1 MKNTWSCVEAFF
13 REKGLVRQHLD
24 SYNQFVESGL
34 QQVIR
39 EIGGIDLDVEGI
51 RVEFGRVRLGEPVSH
66 EADGSTPKLWPHEA
80 RLRNLSY
87 TAPIYLEMS
96 LVFHDQHLPPEE
108 VYIGEL
114 PIMLKSKVC
123 RLCGCSDEELI
134 QHGEDPLDP
143 GGYFVINGSERVI
156 VAQEDLASNTILV
169 EHDDRV
175 GTEVAKVFSS
185 HHGFRAFVV
194 VERKKDGLLRVSFPA
209 VPGQVPFIIIMRALG
224 LESDKDIVEAVSDR
238 PEIFKEL
245 MENLEEAAE
254 IKTQDDALDFI
265 GKRVAIGQPRDYR
278 LQRAKEVLDKY
289 LLPHIGTEPSA
300 RLSKAY
306 YLGRM
311 AEQVIELSL
320 GERTPDDKDHY
331 ANKRLKLAGD
341 LLENV
346 FRLAFLNL
354 VKDIKYQLER
364 AANRGRELRLRNATR
379 ADVLT
384 ERIRHALATGNWP
397 GGRTGISQLL
407 DRTNYIATIS
417 HLRRVVSPLS
427 RSQPHFEARDLHSTH
442 WGKICPSETPEGPNC
457 GLVKNLALTAEISVG
472 MTDEDEKKLERV
484 LQNLGVRRIAKGSE
498 RKGKTAVYI
507 NGRLIGIT
515 DRGVELAQKIRE
527 LRRRGELEDQV
538 NVTYKVDTD
547 EVKINTDAGR
557 IRRPVI
563 VVKDGKP
570 VLTDELL
577 EKVEKGEL
585 SWNDLIKMGV
595 VEYLDADE
603 EENAYIAVY
612 PEEIKPA
619 HTHLELHPLTILG
632 VSASLVPYAEHNQSP
647 RNTYGA
653 NMAKQALGLGFTNI
667 HTRVDTRGHFY
678 HYPQVP
684 LVKTSIMEVVGF
696 DKRPAGQNLV
706 VAIATYGGYN
716 MEDAV
721 IMNKASIDRG
731 AGRTTFYRTYEAE
744 EIRYPGGQ
752 FDKFEVPS
760 EEIRGYADASFYR
773 SLGEDGVIEV
783 EQEVHGEDVLIGKT
797 SPPRFLEEIGELA
810 GAGEK
815 RRESSIR
822 VRPSEQG
829 VSDMVLKTTTPDG
842 NNFVKVRVRDL
853 RIPEIGDKFASR
865 HGQKGVIGIILPDE
879 DMPFTE
885 DGLTPDII
893 INPHAIPSRM
903 SVGMLLEMIAGKVG
917 AMMGKRMD
925 GTTFSNVPE
934 AELRK
939 MLKDVG
945 FKSTGKEVLYN
956 GITGE
961 RIPVEIFIGEC
972 YYQKLHHMVTDKIH
986 ARAHG
991 PIQVLTHQPTEGRA
1005 REGGLRFGEMER
1017 DCLIGHGAAM
1027 LLKERLL
1034 DASDLYKALVCRKC
1048 GSLAYYDVKK
1058 DTPVCPLCGDEAEI
1072 YQVEMS
1078 YAFKLLLD
1086 ELKSMGLMPKIKTR
1100 ERV

>member
-1 MKNTWSCVEAFF
+1 MKDTWPCVEAFF
-13 REKGLVRQHLD
+13 KEKGLVRQHLD
-24 SYNQFVESGL
+24 SYNDFIERGL
-34 QQVIR
+34 QQVID
-39 EIGGIDLDVEGI
+39 EIGGIDLDVEGV

-66 EADGSTPKLWPHEA
+66 EADGSTPDLWPNEA

-87 TAPIYLEMS
+87 TAPLYLEMS
-96 LVFHDQHLPPEE
+96 LVIHGEKLPPEE

-114 PIMLKSKVC
+114 PIMLKSKIC
-123 RLCGCSDEELI
+123 RLYGCSEEELI

-143 GGYFVINGSERVI
+143 GGYFIINGSERVI
-156 VAQEDLASNTILV
+156 VAQEDLASNTVLV
-169 EHDDRV
+169 ELDERV

-185 HHGFRAFVV
+185 HRGFRAFVV
-194 VERKKDGLLRVSFPA
+194 VERKREGLLRISFPA
-209 VPGQVPFIIIMRALG
+209 IPGQVPFVIIMRALG
-224 LESDKDIVEAVSDR
+224 LESDKEIVEAVSER
-238 PEIFKEL
+238 EEIFKEL
-245 MENLEEAAE
+245 MENLQEAAE
-254 IKTQDDALDFI
+254 IKTREDALDFI
-265 GKRVAIGQPRDYR
+265 GKRVAIGQPKDYR
-278 LQRAKEVLDKY
+278 LQRAQEVLDKY
-289 LLPHIGTEPSA
+289 LLPHIGTTPDA
-300 RLSKAY
+300 RLNKAY

-311 AEQVIELSL
+311 AEQVIELAR
-320 GERTPDDKDHY
+320 GERAPDDKDHY

-341 LLENV
+341 LLENI

-364 AANRGRELRLRNATR
+364 AVTRGRELQLKNATR

-407 DRTNYIATIS
+407 DRTNYIATVS

-442 WGKICPSETPEGPNC
+442 WGKICPAETPEGPNC
-457 GLVKNLALTAEISVG
+457 GLVKNLALTAEISIG
-472 MTDEDEKKLERV
+472 TSEEKVEKV
-484 LQNLGVRRIAKGSE
+484 LHRLGVKKITKSSE

-507 NGRLIGIT
+507 NGRLVGIT
-515 DRGVELAQKIRE
+515 DNGVELARKIRE
-527 LRRRGELEDQV
+527 YRRKGELDEQV

-563 VVKDGKP
+563 VVENGKP
-570 VLTDELL
+570 ALTDEII
-577 EKVEKGEL
+577 EQVERGEL
-585 SWNDLIKMGV
+585 TWNDLIKRGI

-612 PEEIKPA
+612 PEEVTPA

-632 VSASLVPYAEHNQSP
+632 VSAALVPYAEHNQSP

-653 NMAKQALGLGFTNI
+653 NMAKQALGLGFTNL

-684 LVKTSIMEVVGF
+684 LVKTKIMDVLGF

-716 MEDAV
+716 MEDA
-721 IMNKASIDRG
+721 IIINRATIDRG
-731 AGRTTFYRTYEAE
+731 TGRTTFYRTYEAE

-752 FDKFEVPS
+752 FDKFEIPS

-773 SLGEDGVIEV
+773 NLGEDGVIEV
-783 EQEVHGEDVLIGKT
+783 EREVKGEDVLIGKT

-810 GAGEK
+810 AAGEK
-815 RRESSIR
+815 RRESSVR
-822 VRPSEQG
+822 VRPNEQG
-829 VSDMVLKTTTPDG
+829 ISDMVLKTTTPDG
-842 NNFVKVRVRDL
+842 TNFVKVRVRDL
-853 RIPEIGDKFASR
+853 RIPELGDKFASR
-865 HGQKGVIGIILPDE
+865 HGQKGVIGLILDAA

-885 DGLTPDII
+885 DGLIPDII

-917 AMMGKRMD
+917 AMLGKRMD

-934 AELRK
+934 RELRR
-939 MLKDVG
+939 MLKELG
-945 FKSTGKEVLYN
+945 FKHTGKEVMYN

-961 RIPVEIFIGEC
+961 LIPVDIFIGVC
-972 YYQKLHHMVTDKIH
+972 YYQKLHHMVQDKIH

-1034 DASDLYKALVCRKC
+1034 DASDLYRALVCGKC
-1048 GSLAYYDVKK
+1048 GNLAYYDVKK
-1058 DTPVCPLCGDEAEI
+1058 DTPVCRLCGEESDIHE
-1072 YQVEMS
+1072 VEMS

-1086 ELKSMGLMPKIKTR
+1086 ELKSMGLMPRIKTR